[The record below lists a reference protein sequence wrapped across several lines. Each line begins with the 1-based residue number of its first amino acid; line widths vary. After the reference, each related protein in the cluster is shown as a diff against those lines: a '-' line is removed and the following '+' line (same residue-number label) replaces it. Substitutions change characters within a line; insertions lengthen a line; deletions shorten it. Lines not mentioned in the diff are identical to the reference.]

1 MIVQHSL
8 NCAKLNVQLEQ
19 RKKNKKELKFKEKE
33 ISNYEITITIIQS
46 LSMASALDI
55 YYHHRRRRLHP
66 FLDSF
71 SD

>member
-8 NCAKLNVQLEQ
+8 NCAKMNVQLE
-19 RKKNKKELKFKEKE
+19 KKFKEKE

-55 YYHHRRRRLHP
+55 YYHHRRRRRHP